1 LKKFL
6 FVLMALLALARSSMA
21 DPRPRVVVLRTP
33 ELVHALVVQLEPWDV
48 EIAEADDMPP
58 HTTDQAA
65 VIAEA
70 HAAAALV
77 WASGTELH
85 VYDARTHE
93 MFSRPLGQT
102 LPLDPPAASSVALT
116 VKTMLRSTNV
126 APAAKQ
132 IEQPAPTTTAKPSP
146 LPMAPAP
153 NAPPVKK
160 QTGPPPV
167 AFIEVGL
174 GGKVIATDGEL
185 RLSAGFGLHPPKS
198 PFSGALEAHIGTG
211 ASFKDGR
218 WVRGLFDI
226 LARYSLS
233 AWSQTALEAGVG
245 PSLSVLSLDGTI
257 AGFPV
262 HVIHVDPGLR
272 MTIAFELRSR
282 TLAIAAVAAGDF
294 QAHVLYR
301 AAAMQVLEVSPAGV
315 SFILRA
321 RVGNF

>member
-1 LKKFL
+1 
-6 FVLMALLALARSSMA
+6 MA
-21 DPRPRVVVLRTP
+21 DPRPRVVLVQTP
-33 ELVHALVVQLEPWDV
+33 ELEHALVVQLEPWDV
-48 EIAEADDMPP
+48 EIAKADDVPP
-58 HTTDQAA
+58 YTTDRAA

-70 HAAAALV
+70 RAASALV
-77 WASGTELH
+77 WATGTELH

-126 APAAKQ
+126 APAAER
-132 IEQPAPTTTAKPSP
+132 IEQPAPTTTAKPAP
-146 LPMAPAP
+146 LPMAPPP
-153 NAPPVKK
+153 NAPPVTKE
-160 QTGPPPV
+160 TGPPPV
-167 AFIEVGL
+167 AFVEAGL
-174 GGKVIATDGEL
+174 GGKVIASDGEL
-185 RLSAGFGLHPPKS
+185 RFNAGFGLQPPKF
-198 PFSGALEAHIGTG
+198 PFGGAIEAHIGTG

-218 WVRGLFDI
+218 WVRGLFDV

-233 AWSQTALEAGVG
+233 AWSGTALEVGVG

-272 MTIAFELRSR
+272 TTIAFELRNP
-282 TLAIAAVAAGDF
+282 TFAIAAVAAADF
-294 QAHVLYR
+294 QAHVLYQ
-301 AAAMQVLEVSPAGV
+301 AGAMQVLEVSPAGV

-321 RVGNF
+321 RVGIF